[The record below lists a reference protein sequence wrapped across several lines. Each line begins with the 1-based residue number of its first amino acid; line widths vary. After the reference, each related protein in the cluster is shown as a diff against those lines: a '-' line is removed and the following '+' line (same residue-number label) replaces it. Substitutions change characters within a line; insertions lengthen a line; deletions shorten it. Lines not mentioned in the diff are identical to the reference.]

1 MKHVQAIHIAT
12 MKPSTGTLVETRQD
26 LKELK
31 GSVHPLVFAGVK
43 KLVEAGEPVF
53 INSAG
58 GYCDVKGTYR
68 IIGREDLN

>member
-1 MKHVQAIHIAT
+1 MKKVQAIHIAT
-12 MKPSTGTLVETRQD
+12 LKPTTGILVENQND
-26 LKELK
+26 LKGIKL
-31 GSVHPLVFAGVK
+31 HPFI
-43 KLVEAGEPVF
+43 EAGEPVF

>member
-1 MKHVQAIHIAT
+1 MKKVQAIHIAT
-12 MKPSTGTLVETRQD
+12 MKPTTGILVENQND
-26 LKELK
+26 LKGIKL
-31 GSVHPLVFAGVK
+31 HPLVEAGVK
-43 KLVEAGEPVF
+43 KFIEAGEPVF